1 MDEAIAVVGLTKV
14 YGEGQRGVTPVK
26 AVDQISFTVRRGETF
41 GFLGP
46 NGAGKTTTI
55 NILTTLLPPTGGTAR
70 VMGHDVVAD
79 AYGVREEIG
88 IVPEISNIYEELS
101 AWDNLMFTGRLYG
114 VPRGER
120 ERQAEELLRAFG
132 LWEKRDVLS
141 AGFSKGMKRR
151 LCLAMGLMHRPHV
164 LFLDEPTSGLD
175 VQSALVIREMIRR
188 LRDEGVTIFLT
199 THNIEEASQSC
210 DRVAII
216 NYGKLAAVDS
226 PENLR
231 AAFAGMQSVEV
242 AFVGGDAAM
251 ADLEGLPAVRE
262 VRRNGDKWRLYTDAP
277 GQVIPAVVDCARACH
292 LTIASLNTLGP
303 SLEEVFVKMTGIAP
317 PQPPADGGRGR
328 GQGRPGEGQQSPAPR
343 GRRMG

>member
-1 MDEAIAVVGLTKV
+1 MDAAIEVEGLSKT
-14 YGEGQRGVTPVK
+14 YNEDQRGVTPVK
-26 AVDQISFTVRRGETF
+26 AVDGISFTVHRGETF

-55 NILTTLLPPTGGTAR
+55 NILTTLLPPSGGAAR
-70 VMGHDVVAD
+70 VMGRDVVTD

-88 IVPEISNIYEELS
+88 IVPEISNIYEEYS
-101 AWDNLMFTGRLYG
+101 AWDNLMFTARLYG
-114 VPRGER
+114 VPKAAR
-120 ERQAEELLRAFG
+120 ERQAEELLRAFS

-151 LCLAMGLMHRPHV
+151 LCLAMGLMHRPRV

-175 VQSALVIREMIRR
+175 VQSVLVIREMVRH
-188 LRDEGVTIFLT
+188 LRSEGMTIFLT

-210 DRVAII
+210 DRVAFIS
-216 NYGKLAAVDS
+216 YGRLAAVDR

-242 AFVGGDAAM
+242 AFAAGDAEA
-251 ADLEGLPAVRE
+251 AGLDRLPGVRE
-262 VRRNGDKWRLYTDAP
+262 VRRNGDKWRLYTDLP
-277 GQVIPAVVDCARACH
+277 GQVIPGVVDCARTCD

-303 SLEEVFVKMTGIAP
+303 SLEEVFIKMTGVTP
-317 PQPPADGGRGR
+317 PERPADGARGR
-328 GQGRPGEGQQSPAPR
+328 GQGGPGGGGR
-343 GRRMG
+343 GMG

>member
-1 MDEAIAVVGLTKV
+1 MSAAIEVEALTKN
-14 YGEGQRGVTPVK
+14 YHASQHGVTPVK
-26 AVDQISFTVRRGETF
+26 AVDQISFTVHRGETF
-41 GFLGP
+41 GFLGL

-55 NILTTLLPPTGGTAR
+55 NILTTLIPPSEGVAR
-70 VMGHDVVAD
+70 VMGHDVVTD

-88 IVPEISNIYEELS
+88 IVPEISNIYEEYS

-114 VPRGER
+114 VPRAER

-132 LWEKRDVLS
+132 LWEKRVVLS

-175 VQSALVIREMIRR
+175 VQSVLVIREMIHR
-188 LRDEGVTIFLT
+188 LRTEGVTIFLT

-216 NYGKLAAVDS
+216 SYGRLAAVDS

-231 AAFAGMQSVEV
+231 ATFTGMQSVEV
-242 AFVGGDAAM
+242 AFAGGDAGTA
-251 ADLEGLPAVRE
+251 GLDTLPGVRE
-262 VRRNGDKWRLYTDAP
+262 VRRSGDKWRLSPTY
-277 GQVIPAVVDCARACH
+277 
-292 LTIASLNTLGP
+292 
-303 SLEEVFVKMTGIAP
+303 
-317 PQPPADGGRGR
+317 RGR
-328 GQGRPGEGQQSPAPR
+328 
-343 GRRMG
+343 

>member
-1 MDEAIAVVGLTKV
+1 MDEAIEVVGLIKI
-14 YGEGQRGVTPVK
+14 YGEGQRGMTPVK
-26 AVDQISFTVRRGETF
+26 AVDHISFTVRRGETF

-70 VMGHDVVAD
+70 VMGRDVVAD

-114 VPRGER
+114 VSRGER

-175 VQSALVIREMIRR
+175 VQSVLVIREMIRR
-188 LRDEGVTIFLT
+188 LRSEGVTIFLT

-226 PENLR
+226 PGNLK
-231 AAFAGMQSVEV
+231 ATFAGMQSVEV
-242 AFVGGDAAM
+242 AFIGGDAKA
-251 ADLEGLPAVRE
+251 AGLDTLPGVRE
-262 VRRNGDKWRLYTDAP
+262 VRHNGDKWRLYTDAP
-277 GQVIPAVVDCARACH
+277 GEAIPAVVDWAKASG

-303 SLEEVFVKMTGIAP
+303 SLEEVFVKMTGITP
-317 PQPPADGGRGR
+317 PERPADGQPER
-328 GQGRPGEGQQSPAPR
+328 GQGRPGGGQ
-343 GRRMG
+343 RRMG

>member
-1 MDEAIAVVGLTKV
+1 MSDAIEVEGLAKT
-14 YGEGQRGVTPVK
+14 YNEGRRGVAPVK
-26 AVDQISFTVRRGETF
+26 AVDGVSFTVRCGETF

-55 NILTTLLPPTGGTAR
+55 NILTTLLPPSGGTAR
-70 VMGHDVVAD
+70 VMGHDVVTD

-88 IVPEISNIYEELS
+88 IVPEISNIYEEYA

-114 VPRGER
+114 VPRRER
-120 ERQAEELLRAFG
+120 ERQAEDLLRAFS

-141 AGFSKGMKRR
+141 VGFSKGMKRR

-175 VQSALVIREMIRR
+175 VQSVLVIRDMIRR
-188 LRDEGVTIFLT
+188 LRAEGVTIFLT

-216 NYGKLAAVDS
+216 SYGHLAAVDS
-226 PENLR
+226 PENLK
-231 AAFAGMQSVEV
+231 ATFAGMQSVEV
-242 AFVGGDAAM
+242 AFTGGDAGA
-251 ADLEGLPAVRE
+251 AGLETLPGVHE
-262 VRRNGDKWRLYTDAP
+262 VRRNGDKWRLYTDVP
-277 GQVIPAVVDCARACH
+277 GQVIPAVVDCARSCH

-303 SLEEVFVKMTGIAP
+303 SLEEVFVKLTGIT
-317 PQPPADGGRGR
+317 PPARPAEAMEGNGRGR
-328 GQGRPGEGQQSPAPR
+328 PGAGQ
-343 GRRMG
+343 RRLG

>member
-1 MDEAIAVVGLTKV
+1 MSDAIEVEGLVKT
-14 YGEGQRGVTPVK
+14 YNEGQRGVTPVK
-26 AVDQISFTVRRGETF
+26 AVDQISFTVHRGETF

-55 NILTTLLPPTGGTAR
+55 NILTTLLPPSEGTAC
-70 VMGHDVVAD
+70 VMGHDVVTD

-88 IVPEISNIYEELS
+88 IVPEISNIYEEYS

-114 VPRGER
+114 VPKRER
-120 ERQAEELLRAFG
+120 ERQAEELLRAFS
-132 LWEKRDVLS
+132 LWEKRQVLS

-175 VQSALVIREMIRR
+175 VQSVLVIREMVRR
-188 LRDEGVTIFLT
+188 LRAEGVTIFLT

-210 DRVAII
+210 DRVAFIS
-216 NYGKLAAVDS
+216 YGRLAAVDS

-231 AAFAGMQSVEV
+231 ATFAGMQSVEV
-242 AFVGGDAAM
+242 AFTGGDAGSA
-251 ADLEGLPAVRE
+251 GLDALPGVRE
-262 VRRNGDKWRLYTDAP
+262 VRYNGDKWRLYTDVP
-277 GQVIPAVVDCARACH
+277 GQVIPAVVDCARTCQ

-303 SLEEVFVKMTGIAP
+303 SLEEVFVKMTGITP
-317 PQPPADGGRGR
+317 PTRPAEATEGH
-328 GQGRPGEGQQSPAPR
+328 GQGRPGAGQ
-343 GRRMG
+343 RRMG